1 MQIAGTTMKRFKF
14 LPKVAWVVLV
24 LPHSNA
30 DLERLFSIAKKNK
43 TDARLSLKLDGTH
56 SSTLATI
63 SKYPESVVPCYKLQ
77 LDSAMIR

>member
-1 MQIAGTTMKRFKF
+1 MQIAEATMERFKF

-24 LPHSNA
+24 LPHNNA

-43 TDARLSLKLDGTH
+43 TDARLSLKLDGTY
-56 SSTLATI
+56 SSTL
-63 SKYPESVVPCYKLQ
+63 SVVPCYKLQ